1 MRSLFPGYF
10 KLTDNERRE
19 IEERATLVLDANVL
33 LNLYRFSEDARSDFI
48 SLLNDY
54 RERIWIPHQV
64 AFEFLENRP
73 KLIVDQ
79 AKVLE
84 EFSKKLQESL
94 STLESPKTHPFVKPE
109 TLDKLREAI
118 KEVSSELEE
127 GRSHM
132 EARLSADEL
141 LEQVSSLTDGRVGSG
156 FTDGELLQIFKDG
169 EERYKQKIPPGFRDD
184 GKGSEQTLASQ
195 RRRFGDYII
204 WREMLGYA
212 SRNSSDIIFVT
223 ADGKEDWW
231 AEQSGRKLGP
241 RAELVAEFCTT
252 TGQKIVMYTA
262 QRFLE
267 KHGDSTAAVIQE
279 IGQSNQSQNRDQF
292 YERSITTAQADTG
305 ALDQEVSKNI
315 DAITRLKF
323 KAAMVRGEI
332 DKVSAAIQLL
342 KATDPFNEDELVSA
356 RMRLKMLQSRYD
368 DLKQSLSVIEF
379 LSE

>member
-10 KLTDNERRE
+10 KLTDSERRE
-19 IEERATLVLDANVL
+19 VEDRATLVLDANVL
-33 LNLYRFSEDARSDFI
+33 LNLYRFSEDARSDFL

-84 EFSKKLQESL
+84 DFSKKLQESL

-109 TLDKLREAI
+109 TLNKLRDSI
-118 KEVSSELEE
+118 KEVSFELEA
-127 GRSHM
+127 GRSRM
-132 EARLSADEL
+132 EARLAADEL
-141 LEQVSSLTDGRVGSG
+141 LEQVASLTDGRVGSC
-156 FTDGELLQIFKDG
+156 FTESELLEIFKDG
-169 EERYKQKIPPGFRDD
+169 EERYKQKIPPGYRDD
-184 GKGSEQTLASQ
+184 SKGTEQTISSQ

-204 WREMLGYA
+204 WREMLDYA
-212 SRNSSDIIFVT
+212 NKNSSDIIFVT

-241 RAELVAEFCTT
+241 RAELIAEFCAK
-252 TGQKIVMYTA
+252 TGRKIVMYTA

-267 KHGDSTAAVIQE
+267 KHGDSTEAVIQE
-279 IGQSNQSQNRDQF
+279 VGESNQSQTRDQF
-292 YERSITTAQADTG
+292 YERSSNTSQADSG
-305 ALDQEVSKNI
+305 ALDKEVSRNL
-315 DAITRLKF
+315 DAITRLRF

-342 KATDPFNEDELVSA
+342 KETDPFNEDELVSG
-356 RMRLKMLQSRYD
+356 RMRLKLLQSRYD
-368 DLKQSLSVIEF
+368 DLKQSLSVIDF
-379 LSE
+379 LSK